1 MCCKL
6 IPSLC
11 MLLSIANAVHLEH
24 YSTKEKHSQDLQP
37 QGMQRQSMKSLRVG
51 LQILQPQG
59 IPPQGIPGIPPQGI
73 PPQVIPPQTIPPYI
87 GPQAPD
93 KKCTGCIININC
105 GGTECITQETPA
117 PSIWTLPPTH
127 SPTWTIAPT
136 PTPKPTAPPPVTPGG
151 CRLCPC
157 YIPPPC
163 QICQPCK

>member
-59 IPPQGIPGIPPQGI
+59 IPPQGIPGISPQGI
-73 PPQVIPPQTIPPYI
+73 PGISPQGIPGISPQGIPGI
-87 GPQAPD
+87 SPQGIP
-93 KKCTGCIININC
+93 GI
-105 GGTECITQETPA
+105 
-117 PSIWTLPPTH
+117 
-127 SPTWTIAPT
+127 SP
-136 PTPKPTAPPPVTPGG
+136 
-151 CRLCPC
+151 
-157 YIPPPC
+157 
-163 QICQPCK
+163 Q